1 MVMVL
6 AGVAHADEA
15 SDVLAKAQKFYAGA
29 DHLTASFGQETTN
42 KVFGK
47 TDTSQ
52 GRVFIRKP
60 GNVRFDYS
68 NKKGTLVKTLA
79 FDGKTGWM
87 VDVLNKRIQTTQAS
101 TATAL
106 PAAVSFLTG
115 GNELA
120 KQFTVAVDSN
130 GPYAVKSATVLKL
143 TPKTP
148 SAQYKTLY
156 FVVDPNDG
164 HVRESVVVNAND
176 DVNHFKFYTP
186 DLKSPVESALFVL
199 DKNQPGYTV
208 TP

>member
-1 MVMVL
+1 MVMAL
-6 AGVAHADEA
+6 AGLAHADEA

-42 KVFGK
+42 KVFNK

-52 GRVFIRKP
+52 GKVYIRKP

-68 NKKGTLVKTLA
+68 NKKGVLVKTLA

-87 VDVLNKRIQTTQAS
+87 VDLLNKRIQTTQA
-101 TATAL
+101 TTTAL

-120 KQFTVAVDSN
+120 KQFTVALDSS
-130 GPYAVKSATVLKL
+130 GPYAVKDSTVLKL

-156 FVVDPNDG
+156 FVVEPNDG

-176 DVNHFKFYTP
+176 DVNHFKFYAP
-186 DLKSPVESALFVL
+186 DLKSQVDAGLFVL
-199 DKNQPGYTV
+199 NKNQPGYTV